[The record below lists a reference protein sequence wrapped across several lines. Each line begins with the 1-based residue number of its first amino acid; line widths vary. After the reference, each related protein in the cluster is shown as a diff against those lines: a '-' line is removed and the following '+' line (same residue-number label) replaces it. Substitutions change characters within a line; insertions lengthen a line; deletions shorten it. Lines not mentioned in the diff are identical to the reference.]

1 MITEEEISHQN
12 NNIFDL
18 SHPNSWLEN
27 MMILTPYRAILQY
40 LLNHSYC
47 SAIFKTRTREVSVL
61 RSRVWCVVCG
71 AVWPELTIW
80 GQNIS
85 QSGGLW
91 FLSSAGHTSPVIS
104 FIFAPRGW
112 CWAVELQT
120 NHSEVAQS
128 RFTKKAPTRANT
140 RLFWPLRPWPNFKS
154 IYCGFNAGLA

>member
-1 MITEEEISHQN
+1 MSSLQCFRNKIHSSSNIMTVNGHLNLILCH
-12 NNIFDL
+12 NIF
-18 SHPNSWLEN
+18 
-27 MMILTPYRAILQY
+27 
-40 LLNHSYC
+40 C

-61 RSRVWCVVCG
+61 RSRVWCVE
-71 AVWPELTIW
+71 WPDLTIW

-85 QSGGLW
+85 QSSGLW

-120 NHSEVAQS
+120 NHCEVAQS
-128 RFTKKAPTRANT
+128 SFTKKAPTRANT
-140 RLFWPLRPWPNFKS
+140 RLFWPLRRWPIFKS